1 METFSN
7 FFNKASMKYE
17 EELGHANLNS
27 ERIYLYIMDLI
38 CNNWKHIY
46 WEMKFLK
53 NHFSKLFAT
62 ITKGLGKSETS
73 KNLPISKFSSPFNLK
88 TLNTSN
94 LLNLFHGQTFSK
106 DKIISVLI
114 FETKCLLIGLQ
125 NLLMHT

>member
-1 METFSN
+1 
-7 FFNKASMKYE
+7 
-17 EELGHANLNS
+17 
-27 ERIYLYIMDLI
+27 
-38 CNNWKHIY
+38 
-46 WEMKFLK
+46 MKFLK
-53 NHFSKLFAT
+53 NDFSKLFAT

-94 LLNLFHGQTFSK
+94 LLNLFHGQTFWK

-114 FETKCLLIGLQ
+114 FETKFLLIGLQ